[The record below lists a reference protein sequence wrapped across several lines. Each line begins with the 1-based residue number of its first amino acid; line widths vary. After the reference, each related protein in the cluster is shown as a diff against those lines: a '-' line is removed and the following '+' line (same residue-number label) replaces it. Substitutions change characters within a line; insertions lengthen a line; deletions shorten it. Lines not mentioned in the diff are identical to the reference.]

1 MLQSIEGV
9 YKNGSIELSE
19 IPKNIDESRV
29 IVTFLEA
36 KPKQQTRQII
46 GASGQQLLRF
56 AGTITSEDL
65 GLMSEAIKKD
75 CEQIDVNEW

>member
-9 YKNGSIELSE
+9 YKHGSIELAE

-36 KPKQQTRQII
+36 KDKQQTEQII
-46 GASGQQLLRF
+46 YFGMF
-56 AGTITSEDL
+56 ADSKQSTEEDFQMAEFTGDSDDNL
-65 GLMSEAIKKD
+65 DWS
-75 CEQIDVNEW
+75 